1 MRMDSGD
8 TPRPGRREPSPQ
20 TFTKTHVIMLW
31 IDLYRP
37 PCAAGQAIGLR
48 IMMIQQ
54 SPRSKPPTVTTRR
67 REERGRWGAN
77 RPQHSAGSIQ
87 GPGRCAAA
95 ACGHAPMMMMTA
107 RRRNAPCGH
116 HTMSSLHGHYAPCGH
131 YTLITRRRCTRVITR
146 SSPCVARS
154 QRDHRHVRPR
164 GPGTIIM
171 VTRGAVCGSGAG
183 RQARPP
189 A

>member
-95 ACGHAPMMMMTA
+95 ACGHAPMMIMMTA
-107 RRRNAPCGH
+107 RRRCAPCGH
-116 HTMSSLHGHYAPCGH
+116 LPIGFTRSLRTVWSLHAHYTQAVHPGH
-131 YTLITRRRCTRVITR
+131 YTIITMCGAFTARPSSCAAARSIMITRE
-146 SSPCVARS
+146 
-154 QRDHRHVRPR
+154 
-164 GPGTIIM
+164 
-171 VTRGAVCGSGAG
+171 AVCGSGAG